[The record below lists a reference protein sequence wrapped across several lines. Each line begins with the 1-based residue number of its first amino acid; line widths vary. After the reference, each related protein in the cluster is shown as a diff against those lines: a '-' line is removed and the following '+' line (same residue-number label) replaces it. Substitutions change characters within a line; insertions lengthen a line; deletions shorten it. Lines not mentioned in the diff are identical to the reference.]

1 MNDLQIS
8 MVEDQLVWGNLHPDI
23 WETIL
28 LFDTVPISD
37 TTGFKS
43 PHYGAPCRTPT
54 IFAEIIFLP
63 KFFFTR
69 NFFSE
74 FFLPKFSFDEI
85 FPKCFAFFFHFFIF
99 VAVIEKSSRL
109 Q

>member
-37 TTGFKS
+37 TTGCEGKKRLRS
-43 PHYGAPCRTPT
+43 TPFNRKT
-54 IFAEIIFLP
+54 VYLAGRFGRIHQRVL
-63 KFFFTR
+63 
-69 NFFSE
+69 NFVLAHWEDSAQ
-74 FFLPKFSFDEI
+74 LTTDI
-85 FPKCFAFFFHFFIF
+85 
-99 VAVIEKSSRL
+99 L
-109 Q
+109 QLTHINHIDQENLQMPEN

>member
-37 TTGFKS
+37 TTGISAGDLRDSRKFQRFGGWTGKRGSKS
-43 PHYGAPCRTPT
+43 
-54 IFAEIIFLP
+54 L
-63 KFFFTR
+63 
-69 NFFSE
+69 
-74 FFLPKFSFDEI
+74 
-85 FPKCFAFFFHFFIF
+85 
-99 VAVIEKSSRL
+99 
-109 Q
+109 